1 MPRLQILAILFSVAL
16 LWITF
21 ELVRRKRLRE
31 EYSLLWFATAF
42 GFLGLSLAGQRLGV
56 LTELLGFRLVSN
68 TILVFGIL
76 FLLGVVFALTIAVS
90 TLTSKMNRL
99 SQEVSLLRDKMGR
112 GKDPGP

>member
-21 ELVRRKRLRE
+21 ELVRRKKLRE
-31 EYSLLWFATAF
+31 EYSLLWFFTAF
-42 GFLGLSLAGQRLGV
+42 GFLGLSLAGPRLDV
-56 LTELLGFRLVSN
+56 LTELMGFRLVSH

-90 TLTSKMNRL
+90 TLASRVNRL
-99 SQEVSLLRDKMGR
+99 SQEVSLLQDKMEG